1 MLGKIELGRTFY
13 RFAPPGR
20 ALGFAR
26 QSWDD
31 LEPAWREAFGSRGR
45 RSGRATIPVGAVVTD
60 AEDNLLARG
69 RNRMFDE
76 DAPAGQIFGSRVAH
90 AEINAL
96 VGLGTDRRYFDC
108 TLWTTLEPCA
118 QCIGA
123 AWLSTIGRVAFAAT
137 DVYGGASKLIE
148 RQIEAADSA
157 RNFHMAVEG
166 PLTGPPAVFSE
177 LLHIAFFLERSP
189 SHHVSE
195 TFRERR
201 PELTALAERAA
212 PARACGL
219 SARGRA
225 ASDLGRALV
234 TAATRRFNRRVISPR
249 QVVSA
254 LGTAASNPDVRRVEL
269 AWGAAIAAEW
279 MHFVALGVFAYEQGG
294 TAAVGVAGLVR
305 LLPGGDRRAVRRVA
319 RRPLQA

>member
-1 MLGKIELGRTFY
+1 
-13 RFAPPGR
+13 
-20 ALGFAR
+20 
-26 QSWDD
+26 
-31 LEPAWREAFGSRGR
+31 
-45 RSGRATIPVGAVVTD
+45 
-60 AEDNLLARG
+60 
-69 RNRMFDE
+69 MFDAS
-76 DAPAGQIFGSRVAH
+76 APDGQIFGSRVAH

-96 VGLGTDRRYFDC
+96 VGLGTERRYFDC

-123 AWLSTIGRVAFAAT
+123 AWLSTIGRVTFAAT

-157 RNFHMAVEG
+157 RSFHMAVEG
-166 PLTGPPAVFSE
+166 PLDGAARGVLRAAAHRVLRRRCPN
-177 LLHIAFFLERSP
+177 
-189 SHHVSE
+189 HHVCD

-201 PELTALAERAA
+201 PELTALAERL
-212 PARACGL
+212 RLHEHC
-219 SARGRA
+219 GRA
-225 ASDLGRALV
+225 ARRRAAAHLGRALV
-234 TAATRRFNRRVISPR
+234 TAATRRLNLRMISPR

-254 LGTAASNPDVRRVEL
+254 LGTAASNRDVRRVEL

-305 LLPGGDRRAVRRVA
+305 LLPAAIVAPFAASLGDRSGASGSSSR
-319 RRPLQA
+319 